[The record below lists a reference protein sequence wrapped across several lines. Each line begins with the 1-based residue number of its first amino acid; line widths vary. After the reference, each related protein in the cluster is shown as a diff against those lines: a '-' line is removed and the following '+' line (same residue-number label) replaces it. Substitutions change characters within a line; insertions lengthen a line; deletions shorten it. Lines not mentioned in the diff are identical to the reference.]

1 MNAPAP
7 TPYPPPQLVATYS
20 GGRYHI
26 DIAGCSGQIQ
36 AANIDSLCDIVRL
49 WAEDARREVV
59 S

>member
-1 MNAPAP
+1 MPDP

-26 DIAGCSGQIQ
+26 DIAGFDGQIQ
-36 AANIDSLCDIVRL
+36 AANIDSLCDIARR